1 MDELL
6 VQWGA
11 LAGFAALIAF
21 LINILKTVGIV
32 KEDQAPTWSAGLN
45 LAGLVGLLIMKI
57 YVPQV
62 DIEGLDQQ
70 VAQAVEVGTV
80 IFSYVLQLL
89 SSKLTHSIVRGVPGI
104 GKYLT

>member
-21 LINILKTVGIV
+21 LINILKTVGVV

-45 LAGLVGLLIMKI
+45 LAGLVMLLALQI
-57 YVPQV
+57 YAPQV

-70 VAQAVEVGTV
+70 VAQAVEVGV
-80 IFSYVLQLL
+80 VVFGYIIQLL
-89 SSKLTHSIVRGVPGI
+89 SSKLSHAVVRGVPGI
-104 GKYLT
+104 GKFIS